1 MYQCVILFLW
11 LNTILWYEY
20 TPFCLSIYQIAGLL
34 GFSPGF
40 FSFHLLAILNNTVI
54 NVLSHSVMPN
64 STTPWSIVHQAPL
77 CMGIFQ
83 ARVLE
88 WGACPPSRDLPNL
101 GIESRSPTLQADS
114 FPCEPPGKP
123 KNTGV
128 GSLSLLQGIFPTQGS
143 NQGLPHYRQI
153 LYQLSHQGSPWAS
166 LVIFQHCTLLQSKL
180 NTCMGYF

>member
-83 ARVLE
+83 AGILE
-88 WGACPPSRDLPNL
+88 WFAMLFFRGSSQPRDQAQVSRIA
-101 GIESRSPTLQADS
+101 GGFFTI
-114 FPCEPPGKP
+114 
-123 KNTGV
+123 
-128 GSLSLLQGIFPTQGS
+128 
-143 NQGLPHYRQI
+143 
-153 LYQLSHQGSPWAS
+153 
-166 LVIFQHCTLLQSKL
+166 
-180 NTCMGYF
+180 